1 MVKNISPPAWNDG
14 KIRAFKP
21 QSGAAMYTI
30 HDAHKQGVTAIA
42 TTSDSSRIVSGGG
55 EGQVRLDFFLTF

>member
-1 MVKNISPPAWNDG
+1 
-14 KIRAFKP
+14 
-21 QSGAAMYTI
+21 MYTI

-55 EGQVRLDFFLTF
+55 EGQVSYDFFLTTISISLISDLIS